1 MTIIV
6 IISRPQENAKPFVK
20 RTKVIFKPE
29 LREIKGPQ
37 NHEDSIKRLTSNTL
51 MFATNQIE
59 LGRQSVDVDFGS
71 PVFSTLKELLS

>member
-6 IISRPQENAKPFVK
+6 IISRSQENAKPFVK

-37 NHEDSIKRLTSNTL
+37 NHEDSIKRLTSSRH
-51 MFATNQIE
+51 TN
-59 LGRQSVDVDFGS
+59 VCN
-71 PVFSTLKELLS
+71 